1 LASFAG
7 LARNILAPLIG
18 LDIKT
23 MDTILVIE
31 DKQSML
37 DMLTQTLEAE
47 GYQVIPARDGAEGI
61 RKLADGSIGLVLTDL
76 KLPKKDGFE
85 VLRAVHVENPLLPV
99 IVMTAFGTIE
109 TAVRAVK
116 QGAYDFL
123 TKPFDMDHLLVLI
136 RRALDTTR
144 VATENI
150 LLRSELS
157 DRLGLPKI
165 IGKSS
170 QLQDVSDK
178 IQKVAATN
186 ATVLI
191 QGESGTGKELFARAI
206 HYLSPRKEH
215 PFLAINSAAI
225 PHELLESELF
235 GYERGAFTGADA
247 RKPGKLE
254 LADKGTVFLDEI
266 GDMDL
271 TLQAK
276 LLRVLQEHV
285 IERIGGSGRQIKID
299 VRIVTATNKD
309 LQKAVDARLFREDLF
324 YRLNVFPITI
334 PPLRERRDDIPAL
347 AACFLNK
354 YSAEVR
360 KGPLTIADE
369 AMDILMKAP
378 WRGNVRELENVIE
391 RAVIYAEGG
400 VIRARDLGINE
411 TNILEALAAHVPMEG
426 PLHEIAQ
433 AATRIVESRR
443 IKQVLKQTGGNK
455 TRAAEVLEV
464 SYKTL
469 LTKIKDYQL
478 EEKGVE

>member
-1 LASFAG
+1 
-7 LARNILAPLIG
+7 
-18 LDIKT
+18 
-23 MDTILVIE
+23 
-31 DKQSML
+31 ML

-47 GYQVIPARDGAEGI
+47 GYQVIPAKDGAEGI
-61 RKLADGSIGLVLTDL
+61 RKLADGSIALVLTDL

-85 VLRAVHVENPLLPV
+85 VLKAVKEDNPLLPV

-116 QGAYDFL
+116 EGAFDFL

-136 RRALDTTR
+136 KRALDTTR

-157 DRLGLPKI
+157 DKLGHPKI

-170 QLQDVSDK
+170 QLQDISEK
-178 IQKVAATN
+178 IQKVASTN

-206 HYLSPRKEH
+206 HYLSPRKER

-247 RKPGKLE
+247 RKLGKLE

-266 GDMDL
+266 GDMGL

-276 LLRVLQEHV
+276 LLRVLQEQV

-309 LQKAVDARLFREDLF
+309 LHKAVDARLFREDLF

-347 AACFLNK
+347 AASFLNK

-360 KGPLTIADE
+360 KGPLTISDE

-400 VIRARDLGINE
+400 MIRACDLGISE
-411 TNILEALAAHVPMEG
+411 SSILDALAEHVPMDG
-426 PLHEIAQ
+426 PLQEIAQ
-433 AATRIVESRR
+433 AATRIAESRR
-443 IKQVLKQTGGNK
+443 IRQVLKQTAGNK
-455 TRAAEVLEV
+455 TRAAEVLQV

-478 EEKGVE
+478 EEKGDH